1 MFASSNKIYRLNL
14 KGNEAITDSTTKLTY
29 PPEYINLKKYEEE
42 LKTSVIE
49 VFDSKNQK
57 GENSDCLENSFLQK
71 KINRT
76 RSEKSDISDSE
87 KEDNNFIYD
96 INNNI
101 INDDDYD
108 YLSNQPN
115 PNEIVDFNNDID
127 NQNMNRHISIE
138 KSENI
143 QISETD
149 ESFRHDNLRKELQKR
164 PMNSV
169 KIVIEGF
176 IKNKKLNL
184 NLDKVFGTSFEQNR
198 AALDLNIYEILC
210 LEKDNKKI
218 LEVADEELSGE
229 NKEKFRYFL
238 IQKLKFIFEKYINNE
253 KEFVI
258 NGKKYIIEEFKTLND
273 IIEEKREK
281 NIKKKNNNNNIINKN
296 VNTENK
302 KRKTY
307 NTNYSE
313 AKIVKF
319 EEMSKKFLNNIK
331 NGFFDERIKRKKK
344 NVFFIYK
351 TIKKFDDLIE
361 KEND

>member
-1 MFASSNKIYRLNL
+1 MFASTNKIYRLNL
-14 KGNEAITDSTTKLTY
+14 KGNEAITDSTTKYTY
-29 PPEYINLKKYEEE
+29 PPGYINLKKYEEE

-57 GENSDCLENSFLQK
+57 GENSACLENSFLQK

-87 KEDNNFIYD
+87 KEDNNFIYN

-127 NQNMNRHISIE
+127 NQNMNQHISIE

-149 ESFRHDNLRKELQKR
+149 ESSRHDNLRKELQKK

-169 KIVIEGF
+169 KKVIEGF
-176 IKNKKLNL
+176 IKNKKLNS

-198 AALDLNIYEILC
+198 AALDLYIYQILC

-218 LEVADEELSGE
+218 LEEADEELSGE

-258 NGKKYIIEEFKTLND
+258 NDKKYIIEEFKTLND

-281 NIKKKNNNNNIINKN
+281 NIKKKNNNNIINKN

-331 NGFFDERIKRKKK
+331 NGFFDERKKRKKK
-344 NVFFIYK
+344 NVFFIFK
-351 TIKKFDDLIE
+351 TIKKFDDLIK
-361 KEND
+361 KENGK

>member
-1 MFASSNKIYRLNL
+1 MYASDNKLYPLNL
-14 KGNEAITDSTTKLTY
+14 RWNEAITDSTTKFTHSS
-29 PPEYINLKKYEEE
+29 EYINIIKNEEE
-42 LKTSVIE
+42 LKTIISE
-49 VFDSKNQK
+49 VFPSQNQK
-57 GENSDCLENSFLQK
+57 GENNNSFLRNK
-71 KINRT
+71 TNRT

-87 KEDNNFIYD
+87 KEDDDNIYN

-101 INDDDYD
+101 LNDDNDYQ
-108 YLSNQPN
+108 SNQSN
-115 PNEIVDFNNDID
+115 PNEIVDFNIDID
-127 NQNMNRHISIE
+127 NQDINQHISIE
-138 KSENI
+138 EIANI

-149 ESFRHDNLRKELQKR
+149 ESFRNDNLIKELQKK

-169 KIVIEGF
+169 KKVIEGF

-218 LEVADEELSGE
+218 LEEADEELSGE

-238 IQKLKFIFEKYINNE
+238 KQKFHFIFKKYINNE

-273 IIEEKREK
+273 VIEEKREK
-281 NIKKKNNNNNIINKN
+281 NIKKENNNNINDN
-296 VNTENK
+296 NFNTENK

-319 EEMSKKFLNNIK
+319 EQMSKMFLKNIK
-331 NGFFDERIKRKKK
+331 NGFFDERKKRKKK
-344 NVFFIYK
+344 NIFFIYK
-351 TIKKFDDLIE
+351 TIKKFDELIKKESE
-361 KEND
+361 K

>member
-1 MFASSNKIYRLNL
+1 MYASTNKLYPLNLRLNE
-14 KGNEAITDSTTKLTY
+14 GITDSTTKYTY
-29 PPEYINLKKYEEE
+29 PPGYINIIKNEEE
-42 LKTSVIE
+42 LKTIISE
-49 VFDSKNQK
+49 VFPSQNQK
-57 GENSDCLENSFLQK
+57 GENNNSFLRNK
-71 KINRT
+71 TNRT

-87 KEDNNFIYD
+87 KEDDDNIYN

-101 INDDDYD
+101 LNDDNDYQ
-108 YLSNQPN
+108 SNQPN
-115 PNEIVDFNNDID
+115 PNEIIDFNIDID
-127 NQNMNRHISIE
+127 NQDINQHIPIE
-138 KSENI
+138 EIVNI

-149 ESFRHDNLRKELQKR
+149 ESFRNDNLIKELQKK

-169 KIVIEGF
+169 KKVIEGF

-198 AALDLNIYEILC
+198 AALDLHIYQILC
-210 LEKDNKKI
+210 LEKNNKKI
-218 LEVADEELSGE
+218 LEEVDGKLSGE

-238 IQKLKFIFEKYINNE
+238 KQKFYFIFEKYINNE

-258 NGKKYIIEEFKTLND
+258 NSKKYIIEEFKTLND

-281 NIKKKNNNNNIINKN
+281 NIKKENNNNIIDNN
-296 VNTENK
+296 FNTENK

-319 EEMSKKFLNNIK
+319 EEISKNFLKNIK
-331 NGFFDERIKRKKK
+331 NGFFDERKKRKKK
-344 NVFFIYK
+344 NIFFIYK
-351 TIKKFDDLIE
+351 TIKKFDDLIK
-361 KEND
+361 KESGK